1 MKAQI
6 YLSAQKAAQA
16 ELAIL
21 SKPRSAA
28 SQYLSCRGY

>member
-6 YLSAQKAAQA
+6 YLAAQKAAQA

-21 SKPRSAA
+21 SKPRRAA
-28 SQYLSCRGY
+28 